1 MPTPLWLN
9 RGGVLRRGFIQDQD
23 VDSHADIQAT
33 KIAGVYTLLWDTQD
47 AGVQFPVASITTPTL
62 PQTYAG
68 LHVVWTARSDGAA
81 TSENM
86 LVRFNGD
93 STAGHWNWEF
103 NRFIGTGVSSGESLN
118 NNCYYSGDMA
128 GATAE
133 ANATGSGTIW
143 IPGYSLSIRQ
153 TVISIAGSV
162 MGANSGVTGFMGV
175 TNNAGRWSQ
184 SAPITTITFFPGGGN
199 FISPFTRIQVY
210 GIDG

>member
-23 VDSHADIQAT
+23 VDSNANIQAS

-81 TSENM
+81 NSENM

-93 STAGHWNWEF
+93 STSGHWNWEF
-103 NRFIGTGVSSGESLN
+103 NRFVGTSVSAGESLN
-118 NNCYYSGDMA
+118 NNCLYCGDMTA
-128 GATAE
+128 ATGE
-133 ANATGSGTIW
+133 ANATGGGQIW
-143 IPGYSLSIRQ
+143 IPGYSTSTRQ
-153 TVISIAGSV
+153 LVTCIAGAV
-162 MGANSGVTGFMGV
+162 VGANSGTTGFMNV
-175 TNNAGRWSQ
+175 TTNAGRWSQ

-199 FISPFTRIQVY
+199 FVQGFTRIQVY